1 MALTLTLP
9 QTGFSSPS
17 EEVQKDYT
25 VVSGEW
31 TVGRIHERRR
41 SYDVRWLWSAHGHD
55 KPPRLA
61 VAGAEGV
68 GWT

>member
-9 QTGFSSPS
+9 QTGLSRRLHRR
-17 EEVQKDYT
+17 QR
-25 VVSGEW
+25 EW
-31 TVGRIHERRR
+31 TMSRIHERRR

-61 VAGAEGV
+61 VAGAEGMV

>member
-31 TVGRIHERRR
+31 TMGRIHERRR
-41 SYDVRWLWSAHGHD
+41 SFPMTCASSVRRTAKKSRRGYSW
-55 KPPRLA
+55 R
-61 VAGAEGV
+61 
-68 GWT
+68 

>member
-31 TVGRIHERRR
+31 TMGRIHERRSGAGSGR
-41 SYDVRWLWSAHGHD
+41 RTGHD